1 MILKVL
7 KKIVFSIL
15 IIYSLNLLVSNLNVF
30 VPLNLYTITFVTLL
44 GFPGLTSLVLTFF
57 FLL

>member
-30 VPLNLYTITFVTLL
+30 YHLIFIQ
-44 GFPGLTSLVLTFF
+44 
-57 FLL
+57 